1 MVEAFWPVKCP
12 CSFFCRPVFFNGLHC
27 RISARHTQHLRQ
39 RLVKFTLMKE
49 KLDYRTSEAKDLI
62 ERLREIEW
70 QESPDWFPFSKRL
83 LSLRLKDIEALFTF
97 NEN

>member
-1 MVEAFWPVKCP
+1 
-12 CSFFCRPVFFNGLHC
+12 
-27 RISARHTQHLRQ
+27 
-39 RLVKFTLMKE
+39 MKE